1 MGTPKRERQK
11 ANRQQRLEE
20 LARQART
27 QKRKRSGMYVLLIPL
42 AALALFGI
50 VKLVARGENSAAVT
64 SDYGRP
70 VRLHHASRYDDRS
83 KCANHDVDSAPQ
95 HDCGATVTGD
105 TTCPA
110 ADGSS
115 PRTISFAKAPPSCI
129 DATKTYTAV
138 VTTNKGAYTIAL
150 DAGAAPLTVNNF
162 VVLARY
168 HYFDNTICH
177 RAIPSFA
184 VQCGDPTGTG
194 TGGPGYS
201 FADELPAAGSYKVGS
216 IAMANSG
223 PDTNGRQFFIIT
235 GATAWPARRTTRC
248 SVRSPRPRHHGEGP
262 RCPRQPRPA
271 ANGVHHSNR
280 SSSNPSRSPRASSRL
295 SVFGSYGCPE
305 TLENHPWEVAVQ
317 RYRRR
322 APILRR
328 FVPTRTLGDST
339 MGVLATSGCGA
350 GDL

>member
-42 AALALFGI
+42 GALALYGI
-50 VKLVARGENSAAVT
+50 VKLVTRSDNSAAVT
-64 SDYGRP
+64 SDSVDP
-70 VRLHHASRYDDRS
+70 FASTTLPATTIDP
-83 KCANHDVDSAPQ
+83 NAPTTTLTPLPSTIA
-95 HDCGATVTGD
+95 GATVTGD

-129 DATKTYTAV
+129 DAAKTYTAV
-138 VTTNKGAYTIAL
+138 VTTTKGAYTIAL

-168 HYFDNTICH
+168 HFFDNTICH
-177 RAIPSFA
+177 RAIPAFA

-194 TGGPGYS
+194 SGGPGYS

-223 PDTNGRQFFIIT
+223 PDTDGSQFFIIT
-235 GATAWPARRTTRC
+235 GASGVALPANYTLFGQVTDGLDTT
-248 SVRSPRPRHHGEGP
+248 VKALDALGNPD
-262 RCPRQPRPA
+262 QA
-271 ANGVHHSNR
+271 ANGV
-280 SSSNPSRSPRASSRL
+280 PPL
-295 SVFGSYGCPE
+295 EQIIIQSVTITE
-305 TLENHPWEVAVQ
+305 A
-317 RYRRR
+317 
-322 APILRR
+322 
-328 FVPTRTLGDST
+328 
-339 MGVLATSGCGA
+339 
-350 GDL
+350 

>member
-42 AALALFGI
+42 GALALYGI
-50 VKLVARGENSAAVT
+50 VKLVTRGDNSTAAVT
-64 SDYGRP
+64 SD
-70 VRLHHASRYDDRS
+70 S
-83 KCANHDVDSAPQ
+83 VDQFGSTTLPGATTIDPNAPTTTLTPLPSTIA
-95 HDCGATVTGD
+95 GATVTGD

-150 DAGAAPLTVNNF
+150 DASAAPLTVNNF

-177 RAIPSFA
+177 RVIPAFA
-184 VQCGDPTGTG
+184 VQCGDPTGNG

-223 PDTNGRQFFIIT
+223 PDTDGSQFFIIT
-235 GATAWPARRTTRC
+235 GANGVALPANYTLFGQVTDGLDTT
-248 SVRSPRPRHHGEGP
+248 VKALDALGNPD
-262 RCPRQPRPA
+262 QA
-271 ANGVHHSNR
+271 ANGV
-280 SSSNPSRSPRASSRL
+280 PPL
-295 SVFGSYGCPE
+295 EQIIIESVTITE
-305 TLENHPWEVAVQ
+305 T
-317 RYRRR
+317 
-322 APILRR
+322 
-328 FVPTRTLGDST
+328 
-339 MGVLATSGCGA
+339 
-350 GDL
+350 